1 MNAQITYRGYIPG
14 DEEGITDLLTLVFP
28 NWRGINSLDVWKWK
42 YLKTPLGSSVYVSL
56 DRDKIVGVIED
67 MNLRIKIGGSVIIGQ
82 YGNDYCVHPDYR
94 GLGIYSRL
102 FDLKEKDS
110 KADFAYYATEN
121 QIVSKSG
128 MRRGYRRFPYRFADM
143 IKIKDVKQYLIAH
156 KKYNK
161 IINILGFKIMKAANN
176 LRIIAPSKRSR
187 TSDFSIERVDRFDDR
202 VNTFWGEVENSY
214 KYILEK
220 GSYYLN
226 WRYCAPENKD
236 LIVKLAIE
244 DDAILGYIVMRLRT
258 DDTEVVGSVID
269 FISLFDRDDVADAMI
284 KDALVFFEDSGAN
297 SVYCPVTRGHRHQGI
312 LRNNGFING
321 SMARS
326 NYLYYK
332 FLSDKIQGNVFKDM
346 KPDEVKLNYY

>member
-1 MNAQITYRGYIPG
+1 
-14 DEEGITDLLTLVFP
+14 
-28 NWRGINSLDVWKWK
+28 
-42 YLKTPLGSSVYVSL
+42 
-56 DRDKIVGVIED
+56 
-67 MNLRIKIGGSVIIGQ
+67 
-82 YGNDYCVHPDYR
+82 
-94 GLGIYSRL
+94 
-102 FDLKEKDS
+102 
-110 KADFAYYATEN
+110 
-121 QIVSKSG
+121 
-128 MRRGYRRFPYRFADM
+128 
-143 IKIKDVKQYLIAH
+143 
-156 KKYNK
+156 
-161 IINILGFKIMKAANN
+161 
-176 LRIIAPSKRSR
+176 
-187 TSDFSIERVDRFDDR
+187 VDRFDDR